1 MRSRT
6 SRAATLIA
14 ATVIATWVLTA
25 VPASAAPTCFGQ
37 AATIVGTSRA
47 DRLRGTSGRDVI
59 VGRGGVDVIR
69 GEAGNDLICGGG
81 GSDLLIGDDGRDQ
94 LDGGGGSDG
103 LNPGPGNDVVRGGG
117 SAFDDVRYPNATGP
131 IDGSLVDGVV
141 TGMGSD
147 TIESGVEQIVGG
159 PFDDV
164 IEGDDGFNILVGLA
178 GNDTISALDGGFD
191 GLVGGEGDDHLDGGA
206 GFDFVENY
214 FRDAFMSPEIL
225 AGPVV
230 VNLVAGTS
238 TGNGSDV
245 LVAVEGVSGSLGDD
259 VMTGNAEDN
268 EFTGLYE
275 GSDTVD
281 AGDGDDVVDGGV
293 GADDLDG
300 GGGVDL
306 LGFLHSP
313 AGITVDLSA
322 STDSEGDTFA
332 NFEDVLG
339 TFGDDSITGN
349 DSANFIGGVGG
360 NDSLF
365 GLGGDDGLFGG
376 GGNDTAD
383 GGLGTDECVAET
395 ETACEADPPPP
406 MALERLRARAYFLK
420 S

>member
-1 MRSRT
+1 MRSGT
-6 SRAATLIA
+6 SRAATLVA
-14 ATVIATWVLTA
+14 AALIATWVLTA
-25 VPASAAPTCFGQ
+25 VPASAAPECFG
-37 AATIVGTSRA
+37 AVATIIGTAHA
-47 DRLRGTSGRDVI
+47 DVLRGTSGRDVI

-81 GSDLLIGDDGRDQ
+81 GSDLLIGHDGRDQ
-94 LDGGGGSDG
+94 LDGGGGADG

-117 SAFDDVRYPNATGP
+117 SGFDDVRYVNATGA

-141 TGMGSD
+141 TGMGTD
-147 TIESGVEQIVGG
+147 TIEGVEQIIGG

-164 IEGDDGFNILVGLA
+164 IEGNDEFNILIGFA
-178 GNDTISALDGGFD
+178 GNDTISALDGGID
-191 GLVGGEGDDHLDGGA
+191 VLAGGEGDDHLDGGA

-214 FRDAFMSPEIL
+214 FRDSFMSPEIS
-225 AGPVV
+225 AGPMV
-230 VNLVAGTS
+230 VNLVTGTS
-238 TGNGSDV
+238 TGNGNDV

-259 VMTGNAEDN
+259 VMTGNAENN
-268 EFTGLYE
+268 EFTALYE

-281 AGDGDDVVDGGV
+281 AGDGDDVVDGGE

-300 GGGVDL
+300 GGGTDL

-313 AGITVDLSA
+313 TGITVNLSA

-339 TFGDDSITGN
+339 TFSDDSITGN
-349 DSANFIGGVGG
+349 DGANTLGGAGG
-360 NDSLF
+360 DDQLF

-376 GGNDTAD
+376 GGNDAAD

-395 ETACEADPPPP
+395 ETACEADPAPPTRP
-406 MALERLRARAYFLK
+406 ERPRAPAYLA
-420 S
+420 